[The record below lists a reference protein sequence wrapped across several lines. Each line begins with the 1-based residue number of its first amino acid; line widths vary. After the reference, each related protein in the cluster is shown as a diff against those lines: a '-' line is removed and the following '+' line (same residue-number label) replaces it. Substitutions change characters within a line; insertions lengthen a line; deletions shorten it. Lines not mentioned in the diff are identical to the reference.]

1 MTSGKKFLS
10 FLLIA
15 LSSVLFIGSLNLKPR
30 QTYAEGTETKISRS
44 YSTSNIGVGDYLE
57 FGEYPQTELK
67 NFTFSAED
75 YTKET
80 VTGYYEA
87 KKDIVINGETLLKV
101 GEKIHVLSIAQNYTE
116 KYPIYQKN
124 SSNTTQKGEVFVND
138 KLRDPRG
145 YTNDNLSGNGK
156 WYNQANVKVNNG
168 YTSSNTYYFK
178 VEPIKWKVVAKDR
191 NNGNLTLVSTIVL
204 DAMAFN
210 LFDSNGNAWNSSY
223 IRNWLNY
230 GSKYNNIYYYMSQNQ
245 GRLPVYSSYFSE
257 WHDWGM
263 YGFGGTYCD
272 WSVYDQY
279 QTNGRYNGKL
289 FYSKK
294 IGNTTYPKGTP
305 VGSRDSIYGTY
316 ESNGSFFKRAFNNV
330 SNNIILTKTASRG
343 NNPDPYSQYKF
354 GPGEN
359 QQTITYKYTSRPD
372 SGLNARSCWEAKDYV
387 KLVSAEEGYYQN
399 VTGYSDY
406 AVANGFITKFNNV
419 TAPVKSAYSRK
430 IDETNG
436 DRGYIWTMNNSTSDY
451 GYQYQVRSSQ
461 GSIHNVRNVASINFK
476 STNPQ
481 TKYNY
486 YAEDSSNCFDKND
499 KYGDNSWAK
508 KPNYAVNSMFQSYG
522 VVPQITVSK
531 NALGDYLLSRDGD
544 TVEVGSQIAPKEA
557 NPGTTYYAGN
567 FSAPCSYTAKLNKME
582 GNSTSY
588 SVEGRLD
595 TLLPLDG
602 YVKYVVCYNNEET
615 ANAIKNNKHPE
626 DVLGYGYAK
635 VGTNNTFSFDV
646 YCGTGK
652 LYMFYVTKDLKRA
665 HLIKDADGVFTPRN
679 RTLKLYTYNINGSTI
694 PIGNEYNEK
703 NWDWSS
709 VPFHSN
715 LNYSHNLGDPN
726 TGASGTTGK
735 WFRTKEDAENYL
747 KTGKPVNALT
757 NYNITI
763 PASTSTEPV
772 CYYKVVAAKPFDISM
787 AAISNYDGSYYIKT
801 SDGNVIYPSGDNSML
816 FKGNTS
822 KDLMFTIVIK
832 YSHLYKDGADNNG
845 YFYDTVNNKFKD
857 LHYIITRHTNTSG
870 DATTKNMIKID
881 FGADPTIDTDDTTKK
896 IYSPNDGF
904 IDASEVGDNVFKAS
918 PVAIKFNQNS
928 TDSIVK
934 EVEYQIIIPQVCCNE
949 GYNFQLKKQSQ
960 NKNLSKYTIKF
971 DTSDA
976 RNGDNSDKVYFD
988 NEATINGNAK
998 DQTISGISHD
1008 VAVSTTLKFRDGYY
1022 IKPTEQKIGTNTT
1035 LGIEIP
1041 DMGFSYAGIVRDA
1054 MGYRFA
1060 DNKEAVYAYDSAEEA
1075 KYSYNGQRIRIDSLG
1090 RRINFDKNGNRIYT
1104 LQWTLGSN
1112 NMEVTLGDRNTEDGT
1127 YWYTRKAEG
1136 QNLNSIAVLLRPIY
1150 TVTLTNKLETLVFEF
1165 KEWNADESCYE
1176 GSEIN
1181 DSTKTAKLKVQK
1193 NDSITISYGSFSGT
1207 VLVDNS
1213 KSPTKQVIT
1222 GYTVSATS
1230 LYEIYYTERDGSQD
1244 ITQPKYGDD
1253 MTGWDYLVDNA
1264 NPEAGQ
1270 VLLTPTDA
1278 SSEDYGFRG
1287 SLTVGDNTAD
1297 FTMTIANKNTR
1308 YYNPWVQYVVNTKLN
1323 LVAGIGSSDGIKI
1336 FRAFTEAGTG
1346 DKSTVL
1352 KLSDGTTFT
1361 GKTNQYLQF
1370 TNGFANTS
1378 KWFGNKVW
1386 FVEKKD
1392 GTIVQLTSL
1401 YGDMPAYNNRVMV
1414 MESDTGLG
1422 KVEYV
1427 DENGNT
1433 SWLTCFSIDAIDM
1446 AISYNLDTNVIY
1458 FDYVF
1463 DHVLSNMVLN
1473 FKNIAKYD
1481 YTIEFNTR
1489 LSRDSGKLNPY
1500 VVNSLI
1506 AHYGEQGMYINTAG
1520 VYSLFNQTDALALN
1534 NNLKTYINASVNQ
1547 VVNGRL
1553 TKEYVMIF
1561 VPFTIGTTDYYLCQG
1576 GPDWTAEKLDS
1587 QMQYKGIDYDVIKL
1601 TRGSDLTVNYILVDP
1616 NKAQIDQGT
1625 SKLKYEAGK
1634 LNFISTAKEM
1644 IGFELADYEN
1654 KHRCITKDGNPIQAT
1669 HILLG
1674 GHRYY
1679 YTIEQLMG
1687 ATFVFEGNNTKL
1699 EFTAL
1704 YDTCGINVSVN
1715 YWTASD
1721 GERDLIVDYLG
1732 NHTTEEVNFKTE
1744 TENELKYYYLKNQTL
1759 GTNEYVNLKYGDIIN
1774 NDYMKSN
1781 GAFEV
1786 WLNGKVEGYAT
1797 LKGYYYS
1804 VDDVTSILTDSISND
1819 GNYTITNNRYQEFT
1833 INGKT
1838 MYVYDGDF
1846 SRLILERVFDEDG
1859 VTPIG
1864 VIGYRRFDNGSS
1876 AYKSSN
1882 VQLITFFEVNNYTA
1896 TVDLGDNTDKVSVDE
1911 SRKTYY
1917 SGNVIAEPLEFTF
1930 TLEPAYSQINLTKE
1944 DFTITRGSETITDFY
1959 EVTPSGNDVFTLT
1972 IKAGVLTDNITITLS
1987 KTLDVNKYTI
1997 RFTNPTTSE
2006 AKPKNNDGTA
2016 YDVGVFSGFGATNA
2030 NEVDYNGK
2038 VEFSFTQS
2046 SAIQLNAVELSIYVE
2061 GENATYSFILG
2072 SSAEKALAKGMRVN
2086 STLSG
2091 TTYTIKIT
2099 GVVDNIVVSVAQ
2111 YDDGKY
2117 KAPLKNYTL
2126 DVANDSKVIENTA
2139 VDNKNIARVV
2149 AETTADKG
2157 AANLYGDFITLT
2169 TTLTAGY
2176 TSNIPVFYI
2185 NNTPIFPA
2193 WITGEGT
2200 LENDITV
2207 ISESGGYTYTP
2218 SAGGTIRIRPVSGQ
2232 TGVYEVAIEGAGNKA
2247 LATFTVSGRTF
2258 TLKFPAQFCEAQ
2270 NRNINVQVKVFENTL
2285 TTQNVIDSCE
2295 QTFADAMDPV
2305 NAHDNKFTYS
2315 TATGTA
2321 TIGTLANGNINKV
2334 ALEYGKT
2341 LTLKYVPDSKYTHTL
2356 PVLKVDGVPY
2366 YIPGLGVEYSDL
2378 EFKNGA
2384 YIYDHNGTSYKVVV
2398 DLNKLTFTYTQ
2409 EVDGHTVTIL
2419 KITMDTNYVFGG
2431 ISVSADDVVSKI
2443 SIANRLSAG
2452 ITYTIEL
2459 LVTGNKT
2466 IGNDVTYIKNEYL
2479 VIFAKRTILN
2489 GEYTTK
2495 GAMLLGDDPYT
2506 QTVVHGGVA
2515 VNPFGADSTLTNDQ
2529 KALLGIEDG
2538 YSYSAD
2544 FDKNNAA
2551 WAVYNFNE
2559 LKYDENYNMST
2570 PVTENLVLAATFIEN
2585 QYKIK
2590 FTKID
2595 ERFGYVKSNLTA
2607 DNTIGADSEVFTSG
2621 DTEAEKTRTISHSDI
2636 NKKYTYTL
2644 NVLAKYDQTKPVF
2657 NFTYDN
2663 IGALPLFDSLSVD
2676 STYEYNGNT
2685 YRYQDRGDGKILV
2698 RKSNEG
2704 NYENSD
2710 KYEYLYGKL
2719 ITTTDGQEFKILLG
2733 FTMEEAVKA
2742 TSNAD
2747 RQSGVGKTYKISFNK
2762 VLSTL
2767 NTTTI
2772 LASDGEF
2779 EISVS
2784 GFDVNNVNKYTV
2796 TRKIMLFKDIVAV
2809 PSEST
2814 EDGAVTTT
2822 VLNTALNSIGANGW
2836 LVKDEVMIYNGEY
2849 YLLEVDENENNVW
2862 YFLTTT
2868 PQAGHNYDRTTYYVD
2883 YEGNTKEY
2891 THNTIS
2897 ATVTLDNYRGYKFDG
2912 WGTTTGL
2919 NDASEESYAVNKAL
2933 TLYAHYSAVI
2943 TRIVLPN
2950 GNDKATI
2957 ITKHNEEAG
2966 TNYAK
2971 IAKAGEDGT
2980 IIGEIRFAEG
2990 TTISWSGNYAFID
3003 LAYGSIVKFTATI
3016 KAEYSTSDND
3026 FNFLLDEDI
3035 TVDAGNKNENYVKN
3049 IESVLNGFVED
3060 VGKTRTYTITLSYV
3074 YFNSNTTPS
3083 TTTLQC
3089 ELNDVKQNTY
3099 KVNLYKPSSFD
3110 YESDDVT
3117 FGLVTANP
3125 EDETSI
3131 WVVHGRN
3138 LRDTTGGEKLLN
3150 DANPTLEGWTPAG
3163 WYISNESFNS
3173 DAVKAFFKEGGDLSA
3188 TEFNVYTKV
3197 YEDTNVYAI
3206 FTKNTFSVNIYNF
3219 CVDTNEFIDANQSLI
3234 YDVTAP
3240 ITLSEIKYHTT
3251 IPSDNIG
3258 AKLEGGKFSESTL
3271 YYVATSAL
3279 NDTLD
3284 KLRNG
3289 EIKLDNLDENS
3300 PIKVFEIGVTPVL
3313 ENITILKGYTRN
3325 KFTVN
3330 FIQDGVEVENST
3342 IEVFYGSKLTA
3353 DQIPECT
3360 NIPYGYYFNAW
3371 INTDGKSG
3379 ELTEKTIIT
3388 DNTSFE
3394 VNASGF
3400 VGFKANEYAFKF
3412 TILSET
3418 GEVVERGYSV
3428 GGNTNVSF
3436 DNGVLKVPYVQGS
3449 DSKLLTVQFQPK
3461 TGYATEDANL
3471 LIITVKYK
3479 GKEIELPFVPK
3490 KSGNTWL
3497 ISLGNSALKGLDIN
3511 NKTISEPAEIDKIV
3525 ERFNDGDLF
3534 EVTIGAK
3541 KNVYSSIV
3549 TETTTWQYG
3558 DYTYTLV
3565 SANDSKTGYSY
3576 SYIYDANSTNN
3587 VPLKLTAEPTE
3598 HGDAMK
3604 VMVEVSSFYNYTSEF
3619 HISLTDGTTTKQFV
3633 VDNSSLSENR
3643 VGDIL
3648 TYSCILTFENVTN
3661 NLTLTVDTSSTNITN
3676 NDYDITFHMV
3686 FGGGVNGWFDREIFF
3701 KDNTW
3706 SRNSNG
3712 ADKVQAKYIPNSE
3725 NSRKIEG
3732 FEKYRI
3738 PNAKAF
3744 YPSATDEW
3752 CEPATEIASWY
3763 RLKKALDSNKVN
3775 FADITKDNWSDY
3787 FEAVKSSDTYD
3798 RNTKLY
3804 AIFFVNT
3811 VNVTVETE
3819 QEASKGKFVGAN
3831 GKADMIDPKIEDMA
3845 GRGYTFKYVVATEY
3859 SNNIP
3864 VITIGGND
3872 IVILPYSVFSN
3883 MEVGKGVE
3891 VKKSESVV
3899 YTVTRTA
3906 EGYNYSTN
3914 GGSTYTVKYSDGRY
3928 VFSSLNMVVIP
3939 NGAEYTITLNSISG
3953 AFSLSSN
3960 QSMFTINR
3968 YKITYVLPDG
3978 TKQVEEVEYGKTLVD
3993 IPKVSANFFQKL
4005 VYKVRYA
4012 NGKTEI
4018 VNAKS
4023 VKNIEFTSNATIEI
4037 EVQINVVMVSLVAAA
4052 GLAVIV
4058 TIVIVA
4064 INAKRNKAYRKKA
4077 QSENAE
4083 AFAQL
4088 KQKEQKK
4095 SDKDQ
4100 NGENGPKI

>member
-30 QTYAEGTETKISRS
+30 QTYAAGTETKISRS

-67 NFTFSAED
+67 NFTFRGADFDFEES
-75 YTKET
+75 
-80 VTGYYEA
+80 TGYYKA
-87 KKDIVINGETLLKV
+87 KYNIVKNGETILKE
-101 GEKIHVLSIAQNYTE
+101 GEKIHVLSIANNYSE
-116 KYPIYQKN
+116 KYPVYMANANGDKISG
-124 SSNTTQKGEVFVND
+124 SSYVNGGTNGERN
-138 KLRDPRG
+138 PRG
-145 YTNDNLSGNGK
+145 YVNDVYNTGSK
-156 WYNQANVKVNNG
+156 WYYQSYYHSTNKYN
-168 YTSSNTYYFK
+168 TSTNYYFK
-178 VEPIKWKVVAKDR
+178 VEPIKWKVIARDR
-191 NNGNLTLVSTIVL
+191 DNGTLTLASTIIL
-204 DAMAFN
+204 DAMDFN
-210 LFDSNGNAWNSSY
+210 LFDSNGNMWASSY
-223 IRNWLNY
+223 LRNWLNY
-230 GSKYNNIYYYMSQNQ
+230 GSNYSNSIYYYMSQAQ
-245 GRLPVYSSYFSE
+245 GRKAVARYTYNSDSDFYYAYFNE
-257 WHDWGM
+257 WHDWGA
-263 YGFGGTYCD
+263 YG
-272 WSVYDQY
+272 
-279 QTNGRYNGKL
+279 N
-289 FYSKK
+289 
-294 IGNTTYPKGTP
+294 GNTNCGKSRYQVGRTGPAKNDYYLPAGK
-305 VGSRDSIYGTY
+305 GSRGSVEDNYKST
-316 ESNGSFFKRAFNNV
+316 GSFFNRAFVGAGVADYLVATTTTSIGNSPQIDDYAVTLYYRDKN
-330 SNNIILTKTASRG
+330 KTTSKTVNDYVRLVTM
-343 NNPDPYSQYKF
+343 DQK
-354 GPGEN
+354 
-359 QQTITYKYTSRPD
+359 TYK
-372 SGLNARSCWEAKDYV
+372 AVA
-387 KLVSAEEGYYQN
+387 
-399 VTGYSDY
+399 GYSDY
-406 AVANGFITKFNNV
+406 AVANGFVANFDTTTQAKK
-419 TAPVKSAYSRK
+419 TRK
-430 IDETNG
+430 VVEDG
-436 DRGYIWTMNNSTSDY
+436 KRGYIWTMDTNTSDT
-451 GYQYQVRSSQ
+451 GYQYQIYSSQ
-461 GSIHNVRNVASINFK
+461 ASIHNVRSVVGVNF
-476 STNPQ
+476 
-481 TKYNY
+481 
-486 YAEDSSNCFDKND
+486 EDKNNVSYKELRETTNTNGTED
-499 KYGDNSWAK
+499 YPLKDTNTNGGKAPAYT
-508 KPNYAVNSMFQSYG
+508 VNSMQQSYG
-522 VVPQITVSK
+522 VAPQITVSK
-531 NALGDYLLSRDGD
+531 EALGDYLLIRNARDNETIEVDDGLHD
-544 TVEVGSQIAPKEA
+544 VATSEVGVTFYVGKFLTPYAPGVTLTKMEDK
-557 NPGTTYYAGN
+557 G
-567 FSAPCSYTAKLNKME
+567 SSYTVA
-582 GNSTSY
+582 
-588 SVEGRLD
+588 GRLNGD
-595 TLLPLDG
+595 NKG
-602 YVKYVVCYNNEET
+602 YIKYVICDNDDATRDY
-615 ANAIKNNKHPE
+615 IQYHKKHPSNIRS
-626 DVLGYGYAK
+626 YGYASLDS
-635 VGTNNTFSFDV
+635 GGNFSFDV
-646 YCGTGK
+646 YRGSGK
-652 LYMFYVTKDLKRA
+652 MYMFYLTEDLKYG
-665 HLIKDADGVFTPRN
+665 HLIEDNGDAFTPRE
-679 RTLKLYTYNINGSTI
+679 RQLILYTYNIDSALPLT
-694 PIGNEYNEK
+694 P
-703 NWDWSS
+703 DSS
-709 VPFHSN
+709 KWKGDPYSFLSN
-715 LNYSHNLGDPN
+715 VSYTHNLGDPN

-747 KTGKPVNALT
+747 RTGNPANALT

-772 CYYKVVAAKPFDISM
+772 RYYKVVAAKTFNVSM

-918 PVAIKFNQNS
+918 PVTIKFNQNS

-949 GYNFQLKKQSQ
+949 GYDFQLKKQSQ

-988 NEATINGNAK
+988 TKATINGNAK

-1022 IKPTEQKIGTNTT
+1022 IKPTEQKIGTKNT
-1035 LGIEIP
+1035 LGIELP

-1060 DNKEAVYAYDSAEEA
+1060 DNKEAVYAYNSAEEA

-1090 RRINFDKNGNRIYT
+1090 RRINFDSHGNRIYT
-1104 LQWTLGSN
+1104 LQWTLNGN
-1112 NMEVTLGDRNTEDGT
+1112 NMEATLEDRDTKDGT
-1127 YWYTRKAEG
+1127 YWYTRKAES
-1136 QNLNSIAVLLRPIY
+1136 QNLNSIAVWLRPIY
-1150 TVTLTNKLETLVFEF
+1150 TVTLTNELETLVFEF

-1181 DSTKTAKLKVQK
+1181 DSTKTAKLTVENK
-1193 NDSITISYGSFSGT
+1193 DSIKISYGSFSGT
-1207 VLVDNS
+1207 VFVDNS
-1213 KSPTKQVIT
+1213 KNPIKNVLTS
-1222 GYTVSATS
+1222 YTISATS
-1230 LYEIYYTERDGSQD
+1230 LYEIYYTEKSGIVD
-1244 ITQPKYGDD
+1244 IERPKYGES
-1253 MTGWDYLVDNA
+1253 MEGWDYLIDKA

-1278 SSEDYGFRG
+1278 SSEDYGFTG
-1287 SLTVGDNTAD
+1287 SLKVGGYDAP
-1297 FTMTIANKNTR
+1297 FIMTIANKNTR

-1336 FRAFTEAGTG
+1336 FQAFTEAGTG

-1370 TNGFANTS
+1370 TNGLANS
-1378 KWFGNKVW
+1378 AKWFGNKVW

-1401 YGDMPAYNNRVMV
+1401 YGDMPAYNNRVMSI
-1414 MESDTGLG
+1414 EEDTGLG

-1489 LSRDSGKLNPY
+1489 LSRDGKLEPY

-1561 VPFTIGTTDYYLCQG
+1561 VPFTIGTIDYYLCQG

-1587 QMQYKGIDYDVIKL
+1587 QMQYKGIDYDIIKL
-1601 TRGSDLTVNYILVDP
+1601 TRDITVNYILVDH
-1616 NKAQIDQGT
+1616 NKAHIDQGT
-1625 SKLKYEAGK
+1625 SALRGD
-1634 LNFISTAKEM
+1634 LSFISTAKEM
-1644 IGFELADYEN
+1644 IGFELADYEH
-1654 KHRCITKDGNPIQAT
+1654 KYKCITKDGNPIQAT
-1669 HILLG
+1669 HILLD

-1687 ATFVFEGNNTKL
+1687 ATFVFTGNNTKL

-1715 YWTASD
+1715 YWTATD
-1721 GERDLIVDYLG
+1721 GERDLIADYLG
-1732 NHTTEEVNFKTE
+1732 NHTTEEVDFKTE
-1744 TENELKYYYLKNQTL
+1744 TENELKYYYLKNQTA
-1759 GTNEYVNLKYGDIIN
+1759 GTNEFTDLKYGDAIN
-1774 NDYMKSN
+1774 NDYMKTG

-1786 WLNGKVEGYAT
+1786 WLNEKQKPYRYAT

-1804 VDDVTSILTDSISND
+1804 VDDVTSILSDSISND

-1864 VIGYRRFDNGSS
+1864 VIGYRRFDNGST

-1930 TLEPAYSQINLTKE
+1930 TLKPAFSQINLTKE
-1944 DFTITRGSETITDFY
+1944 DFTITRGSETITDHY
-1959 EVTPSGNDVFTLT
+1959 SVTAGGNNEFTLT
-1972 IKAGVLTDNITITLS
+1972 IEAGVLTDNITITLS

-1997 RFTNPTTSE
+1997 KYINPTTSE
-2006 AKPKNNDGTA
+2006 AKPKNNDEA
-2016 YDVGVFSGFGATNA
+2016 VYEVGGFSGFEATNTA
-2030 NEVDYNGK
+2030 EVEYNGK
-2038 VEFSFTQS
+2038 VDFHFAQD

-2061 GENATYSFILG
+2061 GENETYSFTLG
-2072 SSAEKALAKGMRVN
+2072 PSEEKALAKGMRVN

-2091 TTYTIKIT
+2091 TTYTITIT

-2111 YDDGKY
+2111 YEDGKY

-2126 DVANDSKVIENTA
+2126 NVDDSKVIENTA
-2139 VDNKNIARVV
+2139 VEKDNLARIV
-2149 AETTADKG
+2149 AETKADKG

-2176 TSNIPVFYI
+2176 TNNIPVFYI

-2193 WITGEGT
+2193 WITGAGT
-2200 LENDITV
+2200 LGNGITV
-2207 ISESGGYTYTP
+2207 GSESGTYTYTP
-2218 SAGGTIRIRPVSGQ
+2218 SAGGTIRISPVSGQ
-2232 TGVYEVAIEGAGNKA
+2232 TGVYEVRIEGVENNV
-2247 LATFTVSGRTF
+2247 ATFTVSGRTF
-2258 TLKFPAQFCEAQ
+2258 TLKFPAQFCEAPLT
-2270 NRNINVQVKVFENTL
+2270 RNINVQVKVFKKDL
-2285 TTQNVIDSCE
+2285 TTENVIDSCE
-2295 QTFADAMDPV
+2295 QTFADAMDPL
-2305 NAHDNKFTYS
+2305 NANGNKFTYD
-2315 TATGTA
+2315 TDKGTK
-2321 TIGTLANGNINKV
+2321 TIGTLANGNTNKV

-2341 LTLKYVPDSKYTHTL
+2341 LTLKYVPASQYTHTL
-2356 PVLKVDGVPY
+2356 PVLKVGGVPY

-2419 KITMDTNYVFGG
+2419 KITISTDHVFGG

-2443 SIANRLSAG
+2443 SLANRLSAG
-2452 ITYTIEL
+2452 TTYTIEL
-2459 LVTGNKT
+2459 LVTGNKE
-2466 IGNDVTYIKNEYL
+2466 IKNDVTYTKNEYL
-2479 VIFAKRTILN
+2479 VIFAKRTVLN

-2506 QTVVHGGVA
+2506 QTVAHGGVA
-2515 VNPFGADSTLTNDQ
+2515 VNPFGADSTLTVEQ

-2544 FDKNNAA
+2544 FDRNNAA

-2585 QYKIK
+2585 QYNVK
-2590 FTKID
+2590 FAKID
-2595 ERFGYVKSNLTA
+2595 ERFGYIASNLVA
-2607 DNTIGADSEVFTSG
+2607 NGTIGEDSRVFTSV
-2621 DTEAEKTRTISHSDI
+2621 DTEAEKIRTISHSDI
-2636 NKKYTYTL
+2636 NNKYTYTL
-2644 NVLAKYDQTKPVF
+2644 NVWAKYDQTKPVF

-2685 YRYQDRGDGKILV
+2685 YRYQDKSNGKILV
-2698 RKSNEG
+2698 RKSDEG
-2704 NYENSD
+2704 NYEN
-2710 KYEYLYGKL
+2710 KNIYEYLYGKL
-2719 ITTTDGQEFKILLG
+2719 ITTTDGEVFKILLG
-2733 FTMEEAVKA
+2733 FTMEEAVIA

-2747 RQSGVGKTYKISFNK
+2747 RDSGVGKTYKISFNK

-2767 NTTTI
+2767 NTTKI

-2779 EISVS
+2779 EIGVS

-2814 EDGAVTTT
+2814 EENAVTTT
-2822 VLNTALNSIGANGW
+2822 VLNTALNGIDANGW
-2836 LVKDEVMIYNGEY
+2836 LVEDKVMIYNGKY

-2868 PQAGHNYDRTTYYVD
+2868 PQVGHNYDRTTYYVD

-2891 THNTIS
+2891 AHNTIS
-2897 ATVTLDNYRGYKFDG
+2897 DKVTRDNYRGYKFDG

-2919 NDASEESYAVNKAL
+2919 NDASQDTYAVNTAL
-2933 TLYAHYSAVI
+2933 TLYAHYSVVI
-2943 TRIVLPN
+2943 TRIALPN
-2950 GNDKATI
+2950 GNYEATI
-2957 ITKHNEEAG
+2957 ITKYNEETG

-2971 IAKAGEDGT
+2971 IATAGENGLE
-2980 IIGEIRFAEG
+2980 IGEIRFAEG
-2990 TTISWSGNYAFID
+2990 TTIGGSGNDRYID

-3016 KAEYSTSDND
+3016 NAEYSTSDND

-3035 TVDAGNKNENYVKN
+3035 TVDAGNKNENYVKK

-3110 YESDDVT
+3110 YENDDVT
-3117 FGLVTANP
+3117 FDLVTAKP
-3125 EDETSI
+3125 KDETSI
-3131 WVVHGRN
+3131 SVVHGRN
-3138 LRDTTGGEKLLN
+3138 LRDTTGGEKLLA
-3150 DANPTLEGWTPAG
+3150 DANPTLEGWRFAG

-3188 TEFNVYTKV
+3188 TGFNVYTV
-3197 YEDTNVYAI
+3197 IYEDTNVYAM

-3219 CVDTNEFIDANQSLI
+3219 CVDTNEFIDTNQSLI
-3234 YDVTAP
+3234 DDVTAP

-3325 KFTVN
+3325 KFTVK
-3330 FIQDGVEVENST
+3330 FIQDGVEVENSA

-3436 DNGVLKVPYVQGS
+3436 DNGVLKVPYVQGKGS

-3471 LIITVKYK
+3471 LIITVKYN
-3479 GKEIELPFVPK
+3479 GKEIELPFELE

-3497 ISLGNSALKGLDIN
+3497 ISIGNSALKGLDIN
-3511 NKTISEPAEIDKIV
+3511 NKTISKPAEIDKIV
-3525 ERFNDGDLF
+3525 ERFNNGDLF

-3576 SYIYDANSTNN
+3576 SYIYDANSTAN

-3604 VMVEVSSFYNYTSEF
+3604 VMVEVSSFYNYTSKF
-3619 HISLTDGTTTKQFV
+3619 YISLTDGTTTKQFV
-3633 VDNSSLSENR
+3633 VDNSSLIESR

-3661 NLTLTVDTSSTNITN
+3661 NLTLTVDTSSTKIIN

-3701 KDNTW
+3701 KDNIW

-3763 RLKKALDSNKVN
+3763 RLKKALDPNKVN
-3775 FADITKDNWSDY
+3775 FADITKDNWNDY

-3891 VKKSESVV
+3891 VKKSESVI

-4064 INAKRNKAYRKKA
+4064 INAKRNKAYKKKA

>member
-67 NFTFSAED
+67 NFTFRGADFDFEES
-75 YTKET
+75 
-80 VTGYYEA
+80 TGYYKA
-87 KKDIVINGETLLKV
+87 KYNIVKNGETILKE
-101 GEKIHVLSIAQNYTE
+101 GEKIHILSIANNYSE
-116 KYPIYQKN
+116 KYPVYMANANGDKISG
-124 SSNTTQKGEVFVND
+124 SSYVNGGTKGERN
-138 KLRDPRG
+138 PRG
-145 YTNDNLSGNGK
+145 YVNDVYSTGSK
-156 WYNQANVKVNNG
+156 WYYQSYYHSTNEYN
-168 YTSSNTYYFK
+168 TSTNYYFK
-178 VEPIKWKVVAKDR
+178 VEPIKWKVIARDR
-191 NNGNLTLVSTIVL
+191 DNGTLTLASTIVL
-204 DAMAFN
+204 DAMDFN
-210 LFDSNGNAWNSSY
+210 LFDSNGNMWASSY
-223 IRNWLNY
+223 LRNWLNY
-230 GSKYNNIYYYMSQNQ
+230 GSEYSNSIYYYMSQAQ
-245 GRLPVYSSYFSE
+245 GRKSVYRVYDDYWRAYFTE
-257 WHDWGM
+257 WHDWGA
-263 YGFGGTYCD
+263 YG
-272 WSVYDQY
+272 
-279 QTNGRYNGKL
+279 N
-289 FYSKK
+289 
-294 IGNTTYPKGTP
+294 GNTNCGSSRYQYRNSAANTDNYLPAGK
-305 VGSRDSIYGTY
+305 GSRGSVKDNYKST
-316 ESNGSFFKRAFNNV
+316 GSFFNRAFV
-330 SNNIILTKTASRG
+330 GAGVADRLVATTTTSYG
-343 NNPDPYSQYKF
+343 NAPGVGDYAVKYNDQNDVNKNGVKSQQVQDYVRLVTMDQK
-354 GPGEN
+354 
-359 QQTITYKYTSRPD
+359 TYK
-372 SGLNARSCWEAKDYV
+372 A
-387 KLVSAEEGYYQN
+387 VS
-399 VTGYSDY
+399 GYSDY
-406 AVANGFITKFNNV
+406 AVANGFVANFDTTTQAKK
-419 TAPVKSAYSRK
+419 TRK
-430 IDETNG
+430 VVEG
-436 DRGYIWTMNNSTSDY
+436 GKRGYIWTMNTDVSDT
-451 GYQYQVRSSQ
+451 GHQYQIWSSQ
-461 GSIHNVRNVASINFK
+461 GSIHNVRSVVGIDFRDNNYGYTEYAEF
-476 STNPQ
+476 TN
-481 TKYNY
+481 TKYTVSTGIKEGSYTARNY
-486 YAEDSSNCFDKND
+486 GKAP
-499 KYGDNSWAK
+499 A
-508 KPNYAVNSMFQSYG
+508 YAVNSMQQSYG
-522 VVPQITVSK
+522 VAPQITVSK
-531 NALGDYLLSRDGD
+531 EALGDYLLIRNARDNETIEVDDGLHD
-544 TVEVGSQIAPKEA
+544 VATSEVGVTFYVGKFLAPYA
-557 NPGTTYYAGN
+557 PGVTLTKMEDNG
-567 FSAPCSYTAKLNKME
+567 SSYTVA
-582 GNSTSY
+582 
-588 SVEGRLD
+588 GRLNGND
-595 TLLPLDG
+595 KG
-602 YVKYVVCYNNEET
+602 YIKYVICDNDDATRDY
-615 ANAIKNNKHPE
+615 IQYHKKHPS
-626 DVLGYGYAK
+626 DIRSYGYASLDS
-635 VGTNNTFSFDV
+635 GGNFSFDV
-646 YCGTGK
+646 YRGSGK
-652 LYMFYVTKDLKRA
+652 MYMFYLTEDLKYG
-665 HLIKDADGVFTPRN
+665 HLIEDNGDAFTPRE
-679 RTLKLYTYNINGSTI
+679 RQLILYTYNIDSALPLT
-694 PIGNEYNEK
+694 P
-703 NWDWSS
+703 DSS
-709 VPFHSN
+709 KWTGVPYSFLSN
-715 LNYSHNLGDPN
+715 VSYTHNLGDPN

-747 KTGKPVNALT
+747 RTGNPANALT

-772 CYYKVVAAKPFDISM
+772 CYYKVVAANPFNVSM

-822 KDLMFTIVIK
+822 RDLMFTIVIK
-832 YSHLYKDGADNNG
+832 YSHLYKDGANNNG
-845 YFYDTVNNKFKD
+845 YFYDTVKNEFKD

-918 PVAIKFNQNS
+918 PVTIKFNQNS

-949 GYNFQLKKQSQ
+949 GYDFQLKKQSQ

-988 NEATINGNAK
+988 TKATINGNAK

-1625 SKLKYEAGK
+1625 SKLKYKEGV

-1644 IGFELADYEN
+1644 IGFELADYGN
-1654 KHRCITKDGNPIQAT
+1654 KRRCITKDGNPIQAT

-1674 GHRYY
+1674 GDRYY

-1781 GAFEV
+1781 GAFEE

-1864 VIGYRRFDNGSS
+1864 VIGYRRFDNGST

-1997 RFTNPTTSE
+1997 RYTNPTTSE

-2030 NEVDYNGK
+2030 NEVDYNDK
-2038 VEFSFTQS
+2038 VKFSFTQS

-2061 GENATYSFILG
+2061 GENKTYPFALKNDSVKELDNKVTTV
-2072 SSAEKALAKGMRVN
+2072 SA
-2086 STLSG
+2086 TLSG

-2126 DVANDSKVIENTA
+2126 NVANDSKVIENTA
-2139 VDNKNIARVV
+2139 VEKDNLARIV

-2200 LENDITV
+2200 LGNDITV

-2232 TGVYEVAIEGAGNKA
+2232 TGVYTVEIDGAGNDF
-2247 LATFTVSGRTF
+2247 ATFTVSGRTF
-2258 TLKFPAQFCEAQ
+2258 TLKFPAQFCEAPLT
-2270 NRNINVQVKVFENTL
+2270 RNINVQVKVFEKTL

-2295 QTFADAMDPV
+2295 QTFADAMDPA
-2305 NAHDNKFTYS
+2305 NAHGNKFTYS
-2315 TATGTA
+2315 TATSTA

-2378 EFKNGA
+2378 GFKNGA
-2384 YIYDHNGTSYKVVV
+2384 YIYDYNGTSYKVVV
-2398 DLNKLTFTYTQ
+2398 DLNNLTFTYTQ

-2443 SIANRLSAG
+2443 SLANRLSAG

-2466 IGNDVTYIKNEYL
+2466 IGNDVTYIENEYL
-2479 VIFAKRTILN
+2479 VIFAKRIKLDEN
-2489 GEYTTK
+2489 KYDTK
-2495 GAMLLGDDPYT
+2495 GTMKLGEEPYT

-2538 YSYSAD
+2538 YSYSED
-2544 FDKNNAA
+2544 FNKNNAA

-2585 QYKIK
+2585 QYNVK

-2595 ERFGYVKSNLTA
+2595 ECFGYITSNLVA
-2607 DNTIGADSEVFTSG
+2607 NGTIGEDSKVFTSG
-2621 DTEAEKTRTISHSDI
+2621 DTETEKTRAISHSDI
-2636 NKKYTYTL
+2636 NNKYTYTL

-2710 KYEYLYGKL
+2710 IYEYLYGKL
-2719 ITTTDGQEFKILLG
+2719 TNTTDGQVFTVLLG

-2919 NDASEESYAVNKAL
+2919 NDASKESYAVNKAL

-2950 GNDKATI
+2950 RSKKATI
-2957 ITKHNEEAG
+2957 ITKHNEVAG

-2980 IIGEIRFAEG
+2980 IIGEISFVAEG
-2990 TTISWSGNYAFID
+2990 TTIGESGNDRYID

-3016 KAEYSTSDND
+3016 NAEYSTSDND

-3049 IESVLNGFVED
+3049 IESVLNGFVEG

-3074 YFNSNTTPS
+3074 YFNSNATPS

-3099 KVNLYKPSSFD
+3099 KVNLYKPTKFD

-3131 WVVHGRN
+3131 SVVHGRN

-3234 YDVTAP
+3234 DDVTAP

-3251 IPSDNIG
+3251 IPSDDIG
-3258 AKLEGGKFSESTL
+3258 ATLEGGKFSESTL
-3271 YYVATSAL
+3271 YYVATSAF

-3313 ENITILKGYTRN
+3313 ENITILRGYTRN
-3325 KFTVN
+3325 KFTVK
-3330 FIQDGVEVENST
+3330 FIQDGEVVENST

-3379 ELTEKTIIT
+3379 ELTENTIIT

-3449 DSKLLTVQFQPK
+3449 DSKLLTVIFQPK

-3471 LIITVKYK
+3471 LIITVKYN
-3479 GKEIELPFVPK
+3479 GKEIELPFVPEK
-3490 KSGNTWL
+3490 RGNAWY
-3497 ISLGNSALKGLDIN
+3497 ISLGNSTLKGLDIN

-3576 SYIYDANSTNN
+3576 SYIYDANRTNN
-3587 VPLKLTAEPTE
+3587 VPLKLTAKPTE
-3598 HGDAMK
+3598 HGDAME
-3604 VMVEVSSFYNYTSEF
+3604 VIVEVSSFYNYTSKF
-3619 HISLTDGTTTKQFV
+3619 YISLTDGTTTKQFV

-3648 TYSCILTFENVTN
+3648 TYSSILTFENVTN

-3928 VFSSLNMVVIP
+3928 VFSSLNVVVIP

-3968 YKITYVLPDG
+3968 YKVTYVLPDG

-3993 IPKVSANFFQKL
+3993 IPKVSTNFFQKL

-4064 INAKRNKAYRKKA
+4064 INAKRNKAYKKKA